1 VSGLVRRFPRTTS
14 ASKLNENLSKKHF
27 RTASEFLEKTRAMGH
42 GDLSKYYWYHT
53 IDLPG
58 GLTTPGTYDYRNSLD
73 SFRFPADMTGME
85 VLDVGSATGFFAFE
99 FERRGAQ
106 VTSVEIPSLRDWDFF
121 PGESPDDTLK
131 KIARDLSFNSV
142 YHAEQLNQLTSPKS
156 RETFYDCLLDGPFR
170 FCHKL
175 LNSRVK
181 RCYSTV
187 YNLSKDNLGSGG
199 FDLVFLGDIILH
211 TLYPLKALAAIAP
224 LCRGTLVMAQESKG
238 TDSRP
243 MMYYIGGEKRGE
255 DAAAWWLPNGA
266 CLSQMLKK
274 LGFQSVVE
282 VGRNRGIAMPGGQ
295 RFDRSV
301 IHATK

>member
-1 VSGLVRRFPRTTS
+1 
-14 ASKLNENLSKKHF
+14 
-27 RTASEFLEKTRAMGH
+27 
-42 GDLSKYYWYHT
+42 
-53 IDLPG
+53 
-58 GLTTPGTYDYRNSLD
+58 
-73 SFRFPADMTGME
+73 MTGMT

-106 VTSVEIPSLRDWDFF
+106 VTSVEIPSLRHWDVF

-131 KIARDLSFNSV
+131 KIARDLSFTSV
-142 YHAEQLNQLTSPKS
+142 YEAEQLDRLTSPTS
-156 RETFYDCLLDGPFR
+156 RETFYDCLLDGPFQ
-170 FCHKL
+170 FCHKM
-175 LNSRVK
+175 LNSKVK

-187 YNLSKDNLGSGG
+187 YDLSKDSLGRDG

-224 LCRGTLVMAQESKG
+224 LCRQILIMAQQTMGS
-238 TDSRP
+238 DSRP
-243 MMYYIGGEKRGE
+243 MMYYVGGEKRGE
-255 DAAAWWLPNGA
+255 DAAAWWIPNGA

-295 RFDRSV
+295 HFDRPV
-301 IHATK
+301 LHARK